1 LSFKDN
7 CLNDGSTSVLSG
19 SPRGAFSLIAM
30 DGKYVVFAGAKS
42 SHEKTT
48 IFRDTLLSIITDV
61 Y

>member
-1 LSFKDN
+1 MGPLLYSP
-7 CLNDGSTSVLSG
+7 VL
-19 SPRGAFSLIAM
+19 REVLFSLIAM